1 MFVDEAVI
9 NVYGGAGGSG
19 SEAYRREKGVPRG
32 GPSGGDGGH
41 GGSVVAMADAQLS
54 TLLDLRYRQHHRAE
68 RGLHGSGNGRT
79 GKSGADLII
88 RVPPGTVARD
98 ADTKQMLGELIE
110 PGDRLVVARG
120 GRGGRG
126 NIHFATPTH
135 QAPTRWEPG
144 QPGEERRVELEL
156 KLIADVG
163 LVGEP
168 NVGKSTL
175 LAAVSRAR
183 PKVADYPFTTL
194 EPQLGVVELAGF
206 RSFVIADIPGIVEGA
221 HRGKG
226 VGLRFLRHIERTRT
240 LALLIPVNSPDPRAE
255 YRELREELTAYS
267 DELGA
272 RPHCIVLTKA
282 DLLQP
287 DASPPEIHAPGAWGT
302 FVISSISR
310 QGLSHLLEGL
320 WRRTRAAREEAE
332 GREDEDPWIP

>member
-135 QAPTRWEPG
+135 QAPTR
-144 QPGEERRVELEL
+144 
-156 KLIADVG
+156 
-163 LVGEP
+163 
-168 NVGKSTL
+168 
-175 LAAVSRAR
+175 
-183 PKVADYPFTTL
+183 
-194 EPQLGVVELAGF
+194 
-206 RSFVIADIPGIVEGA
+206 
-221 HRGKG
+221 
-226 VGLRFLRHIERTRT
+226 
-240 LALLIPVNSPDPRAE
+240 
-255 YRELREELTAYS
+255 
-267 DELGA
+267 
-272 RPHCIVLTKA
+272 
-282 DLLQP
+282 
-287 DASPPEIHAPGAWGT
+287 
-302 FVISSISR
+302 
-310 QGLSHLLEGL
+310 
-320 WRRTRAAREEAE
+320 
-332 GREDEDPWIP
+332 